1 MKAKHFLS
9 FLQKYW
15 GVWVL
20 ILCILVGGILIKP
33 VLGLVPV
40 LLNSASRKP
49 VTNYPDSSLINGETP
64 AEVPIDPNYIRF
76 FPLVIQNESFS
87 EDQQGETWN
96 ERVFSSIDFT
106 SNGSPINMTIM
117 SKDGNES
124 EKWVEVL
131 FLPGSQCIY
140 GDGRA
145 CIFAFHLHNQTQVV
159 FASIHSG
166 LGGEGEPFRD
176 MVEGTGINRGLFT
189 PDQVEN
195 SMASIAGSDVFIKQ
209 GDLALQSLELT
220 AIARIPPAFVEAYLA
235 LPIESTLDYAV
246 EIGVLN
252 PELLRGEVFILET
265 CGWQLPGEET
275 NANYPSSAQS
285 IYLGVVRSVSVH

>member
-140 GDGRA
+140 GDGQA

>member
-1 MKAKHFLS
+1 MKAEHCLS
-9 FLQKYW
+9 FLQKHW

-20 ILCILVGGILIKP
+20 ILCLLVGGILIKP

-49 VTNYPDSSLINGETP
+49 VTNNPDSSLINGETP

-140 GDGRA
+140 GDGQA

-285 IYLGVVRSVSVH
+285 IYLGVVRSVLVH

>member
-1 MKAKHFLS
+1 MKAKQCLS
-9 FLQKYW
+9 FLQKHW

-20 ILCILVGGILIKP
+20 ILCLLVGGILIKP

-49 VTNYPDSSLINGETP
+49 VTNYPDFSLINVETP

-140 GDGRA
+140 GDGQA

>member
-1 MKAKHFLS
+1 
-9 FLQKYW
+9 
-15 GVWVL
+15 
-20 ILCILVGGILIKP
+20 LVGGILIKP

-49 VTNYPDSSLINGETP
+49 VTNNPDSSLINGETP

-140 GDGRA
+140 GDGQA

-285 IYLGVVRSVSVH
+285 IYLGVVRSVLVH